1 MMIVRDEY
9 FKPILLNMI
18 DSYDD
23 IRFES
28 TSSCSHKITVASME
42 LKFRE
47 HFEAIYLTK
56 CFENFPENGKMVQK
70 EVFFAHFF
78 QPML

>member
-1 MMIVRDEY
+1 MVVILCEPEEVFSFATFAIVRDDY
-9 FKPILLNMI
+9 FRPILLNMI

-42 LKFRE
+42 LKF
-47 HFEAIYLTK
+47 
-56 CFENFPENGKMVQK
+56 
-70 EVFFAHFF
+70 HFF